1 MYQIE
6 RTLPK
11 RHQAQ
16 RLAFWLRYL
25 SRALFLC
32 LSLSLKKK
40 TKKLKYFPSTLAPAP
55 NVGTM
60 GTSNHDYGGVGMGAG
75 ARPSVPGKLFAKFDF
90 RIRQNHVL
98 EPRSRVEFAWSSRR
112 TLRRKSSRNAACTRR
127 CV

>member
-6 RTLPK
+6 HTLPK

-25 SRALFLC
+25 SSSIS
-32 LSLSLKKK
+32 LSLSLKK

-98 EPRSRVEFAWSSRR
+98 EPRSRVALASSSRGG
-112 TLRRKSSRNAACTRR
+112 LRGGLRGS
-127 CV
+127 